1 MPLFTEVPRRRVF
14 SETRLQ
20 PVAYVYEIAK
30 VFRLI
35 AEYDVYGVWRVEGA

>member
-30 VFRLI
+30 VFRLLRSMTCT
-35 AEYDVYGVWRVEGA
+35 EYGV